1 MAWFDHLDKDSHST
15 VLAMTASVAWF
26 DVKLFQPPDHGE
38 NHQHDRDDTWA
49 FGDIPGVLPSFLPKG
64 QIRSCS
70 YCLFSDISFSNS
82 ESDFSWISLSWK
94 NLVSIVA
101 KTLLL

>member
-1 MAWFDHLDKDSHST
+1 MAKSPALTIWT
-15 VLAMTASVAWF
+15 RIPT
-26 DVKLFQPPDHGE
+26 
-38 NHQHDRDDTWA
+38 